1 MQRLMPYLFV
11 LVSTLLLQGCAP
23 LVVGGAA
30 TGGVLTAHDR
40 RSAGSV
46 VEDQGIE
53 LTIFHYKKAHPEVKN
68 YSDISSN
75 SYNRNVLLT
84 GSAQSRAVADQVVN
98 YVKSLSNVREV
109 FDEIEI
115 NGEGGGFGDTVNDTY
130 INSQAKMSLFR
141 ITKIKD
147 FDPTRVKVSTFNG
160 SVYLMGLVTPTE
172 GEAAAE
178 EVRYVNGVKRVVKHF
193 EYVDLP
199 MPGSTPQER
208 GDRGGRGGVTTRPLQ
223 GASPG
228 PEASTRPMAGNVY
241 GGGGADPSPHN
252 VWQ

>member
-30 TGGVLTAHDR
+30 TSGVLTAHDR

-53 LTIFHYKKAHPEVKN
+53 LTIFHYKKTHPEIKS
-68 YSDISSN
+68 YSDISST
-75 SYNRNVLLT
+75 SYNRQVLLT

-98 YVKSLSNVREV
+98 YVKGLSNVRQV

-115 NGEGGGFGDTVNDTY
+115 NDGGGFGDTVNDTY
-130 INSQAKMSLFR
+130 LNSQAKMSLFR

-147 FDPTRVKVSTFNG
+147 FDPTRVKVSTYNG

-172 GEAAAE
+172 GNAAAE

-199 MPGSTPQER
+199 KPGSTPQER
-208 GDRGGRGGVTTRPLQ
+208 GGRGSVTTTPLQ
-223 GASPG
+223 GSSRAQEASP
-228 PEASTRPMAGNVY
+228 RPMAGNVY